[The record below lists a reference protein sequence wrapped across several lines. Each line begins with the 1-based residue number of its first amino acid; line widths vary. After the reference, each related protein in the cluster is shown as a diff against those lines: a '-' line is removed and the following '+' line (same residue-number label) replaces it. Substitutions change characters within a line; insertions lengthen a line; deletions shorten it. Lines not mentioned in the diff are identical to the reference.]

1 VIADNGLRLH
11 NQFADILRNVFM
23 HLYRNSM
30 DHGIESSDVRR
41 EQGKSLA
48 GTIRLIVERHSD
60 MVQFRLSD
68 DGKGLA
74 LAHIRQKAIAK
85 GLISHTRAMLDDE
98 VAELIFAAGFSTA
111 SAVTEVSGR
120 GVGMDAVKDFV
131 TRAGG
136 KIQLQLLDQ
145 NIGADFR
152 MFETVISLPGQCAVD
167 QMVVSVPSSI
177 LSGQGHIANIA
188 SSRYASSAGNA
199 LLPDPDCLAVT

>member
-1 VIADNGLRLH
+1 
-11 NQFADILRNVFM
+11 
-23 HLYRNSM
+23 
-30 DHGIESSDVRR
+30 
-41 EQGKSLA
+41 
-48 GTIRLIVERHSD
+48 
-60 MVQFRLSD
+60 
-68 DGKGLA
+68 
-74 LAHIRQKAIAK
+74 
-85 GLISHTRAMLDDE
+85 MLDDE

-177 LSGQGHIANIA
+177 LSGQEHIANIA

>member
-1 VIADNGLRLH
+1 LH